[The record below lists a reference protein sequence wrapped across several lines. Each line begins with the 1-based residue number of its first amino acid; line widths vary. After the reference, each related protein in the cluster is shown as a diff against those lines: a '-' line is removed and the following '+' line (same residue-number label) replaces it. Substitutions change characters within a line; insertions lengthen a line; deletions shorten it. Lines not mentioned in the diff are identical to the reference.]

1 MSAADNASTPAAPQS
16 AARGDRFARWTYRL
30 AGIYGLLAVL
40 GGYFSE
46 AGVARDDPPAITH
59 REYFYGF
66 WGVTLAWQL
75 AFLVISTDPRR
86 YRPLMPATLVEKLGF
101 FVPAMILWSRGE
113 LPPPMLAGAWIDF
126 ALAVLFLIA
135 FVWTAPARASLSR

>member
-1 MSAADNASTPAAPQS
+1 MN
-16 AARGDRFARWTYRL
+16 RFARWVYRI
-30 AGIYGLLAVL
+30 AGSYGLLAVI
-40 GGYFSE
+40 GGYLSE
-46 AGVARDDPPAITH
+46 PGVNRDYAPAITH

-86 YRPLMPATLVEKLGF
+86 YRALMPVTLVEKLGF

-126 ALAVLFLIA
+126 VLAMLFTVA
-135 FVWTAPARASLSR
+135 FFRTVPTAGDERTMAAP

>member
-1 MSAADNASTPAAPQS
+1 MN
-16 AARGDRFARWTYRL
+16 RFARWVFRI
-30 AGIYGLLAVL
+30 AGFYGLLAVI

-46 AGVARDDPPAITH
+46 AGVTRDYPPAVTH

-86 YRPLMPATLVEKLGF
+86 YRPLMPVTVVEKLGF
-101 FVPAMILWSRGE
+101 FVPAMVLWSRGD
-113 LPPPMLAGAWIDF
+113 LPPPMLAGAAIDF
-126 ALAVLFLIA
+126 VLAVLFTIA
-135 FVWTAPARASLSR
+135 FFRTVPGAGGETKMAEP

>member
-1 MSAADNASTPAAPQS
+1 MASA
-16 AARGDRFARWTYRL
+16 DRLPRWVFRV
-30 AGIYGLLAVL
+30 AGVYGLLAVVS
-40 GGYFSE
+40 GYLSE
-46 AGVARDDPPAITH
+46 APVNRDYPPAITH

-86 YRPLMPATLVEKLGF
+86 YRLLMPVAVVEKLGF
-101 FVPAMILWSRGE
+101 FVPAMVLWSRGE

-126 ALAVLFLIA
+126 VLAALFLIA
-135 FVWTAPARASLSR
+135 FARTTTTTAATARIDG